1 MSMKRFLYSALLLL
15 CLSSCSEDLSEYFTR
30 ADEQEARNKEQEA
43 RNKELEERNR
53 KLREEALRLQA
64 RLDSLANAYNNSP
77 TRSGLVAMAFAAA
90 ENPILSED
98 LHCEVSEY
106 EGLVECWI
114 PKLVDSKELTP
125 RFSFR
130 GSEVKIN
137 GESVT
142 SGSKKFD
149 FTAPVT
155 LTVVSSNKTHTYT
168 VYVHAYTGLPVMRIN
183 TAGGAAI
190 ESKEEYVSAH
200 MTLTEDVL
208 TRGPGDVIEADLQIK
223 GRGNSSWV
231 QPKKPY
237 RLKFNEKVALLGE
250 HKDKSW
256 VLIANYTDKSM
267 IRNHLAFAL
276 GKMSK
281 LDWTPNSHFVELYL
295 NGQYNGTYLLCEKIN
310 ISNHRVA
317 VGDDGFIFEVTG
329 KATEEEN
336 PYFTT
341 GAIDY
346 PIQIKAPTVE
356 WGSADF
362 IYAGNFVSDCENAIF
377 AGSSDLWSTY
387 LDLDSFVDWYLIHE
401 ISKNED
407 SMFHVSCFMN
417 MKRGGKLKMGPIWD
431 FDIAFGNVKEESN
444 TTAMLPEGTE
454 LDWSQWYTRLMYDR
468 TFVKKL
474 KERYAYF
481 YSHKNEIMSFINQDA
496 HYLRYAAQE
505 NERKWGT
512 LYHYTYK
519 QYDIWGSYQNEAQSL
534 KDWLDRRMEWLKN
547 YIDQL

>member
-149 FTAPVT
+149 FTAPVI

-276 GKMSK
+276 GKMSN

-377 AGSSDLWSTY
+377 AGSSDLWSAY

-505 NERKWGT
+505 NEKKWGT

-547 YIDQL
+547 YIDKL